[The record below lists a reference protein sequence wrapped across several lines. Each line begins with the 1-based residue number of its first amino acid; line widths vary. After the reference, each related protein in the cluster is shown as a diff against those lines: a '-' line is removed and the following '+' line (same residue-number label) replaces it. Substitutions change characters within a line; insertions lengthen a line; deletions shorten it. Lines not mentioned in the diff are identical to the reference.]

1 MLSTNQTKRNSKEVP
16 EMEIVKR
23 DPYLAPYESA
33 IKGRHD
39 HAFMEA
45 ESAYSRRKVLVVRIC
60 KLAISIMVFIMSL
73 MVGFFAN
80 GLQMLQTFIL

>member
-1 MLSTNQTKRNSKEVP
+1 MLSTNQTKRNSKVVP
-16 EMEIVKR
+16 EMGIIKR
-23 DPYLAPYESA
+23 DPYPAPYESA

-39 HAFMEA
+39 HA
-45 ESAYSRRKVLVVRIC
+45 LW
-60 KLAISIMVFIMSL
+60 KLNQLTQGGKFSLNLQMAISIMVFIMSL